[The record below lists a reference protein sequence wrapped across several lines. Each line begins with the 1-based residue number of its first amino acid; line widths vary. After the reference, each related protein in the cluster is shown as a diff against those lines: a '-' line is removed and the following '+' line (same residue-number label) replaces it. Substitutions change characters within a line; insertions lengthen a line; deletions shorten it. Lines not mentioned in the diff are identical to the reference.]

1 MRPASLSLLLV
12 ATGLAA
18 ADTKLDFNRDIRP
31 ILSDN
36 CFACHGFDAK
46 KRKGKLR
53 LDTAEGATA
62 IKDGIQAVKPGD
74 PEASELIKRILSKDP
89 EEVMPPP
96 ESHKQITPA
105 QVDILRRWIAQGAAY
120 RKHWSFEVPVRPE
133 IPAAPKGTS
142 PIDAF
147 LGDEITKQGLTAG
160 PEADP
165 ERLVRRATLDL
176 TGLPPTPSEIDAFL
190 KDTAPGAYERVVDR
204 LMSSPRYGEHMARGW
219 LDAARYADTHGL
231 HLDNER
237 SMWPYRD
244 WVVKAFNDNL
254 PFDRF
259 TTWQLAG
266 DLQPDATREQRIAS
280 GFNRCNVTTS
290 EGGSINDELLFR
302 YAVDRTETT
311 MGVWM
316 GLTAGCAVCHDHKFD
331 PVTTKEFY
339 SLYSF
344 FYSAADPGFD
354 GNILL
359 TPPVLMLATPEQEK
373 SLKDFDAK
381 IAAHQKAVRDAI
393 ASLQYV
399 DPATLT
405 PPPPVRTGETVWFED
420 AFPEKAKVNGTG
432 GATTFVEAGQGP
444 VHSGKRALK
453 RTAKGV
459 AQDFFENGAS
469 FDIPPNGVISV
480 WVYLEP
486 NDLPK
491 SIMVQFHVGGWN
503 HRAYWGEEGAIPFG
517 RVRTP
522 EKVNAG
528 KLPEPGKWTQL
539 KIDIAKLGLKP
550 GMKID
555 GFAFTQFDGTVYW
568 DRLAIS
574 HRIEEAK
581 DVQWSFKFWSEK
593 KQGSRVAELPG
604 DLQNLVRGKKAAQW
618 TDAERKRLLDW
629 WLENEFQGGKEKL
642 DGLRA
647 AKLAEESRKKALND
661 LIPATLVMADLPQP
675 RQAHVMIRGQY
686 DKPGDAVSRGV
697 PAAFHP
703 LPKKET
709 YDRRDLAEWLLSP
722 ANPLTARVTV
732 NRFWQQFFGLGL
744 VKTSG
749 DFGSQSEPPSHPE
762 LLDWLAVDFR
772 EQGWDM
778 KRLVRSIVTS
788 AAYRRSA
795 AASAELLAKD
805 PENRFLARGPRARLD
820 AEVIRDQALFVSGL
834 LNPRMGGKG
843 VKPYQPDNVW
853 EPVGFTGSNT
863 ARYVRDSGEALYRR
877 SLYTFW
883 KRTAPPPS
891 MSTFDAP
898 AREASCVRRERSNT
912 PLQALALMNDV
923 QHVEAARA
931 FAQRILKEG
940 GADDAARLAF
950 AWRTAVGRRPKADE
964 ASATQEALTAHRARY
979 ASAPEDATKLIT
991 FGDSKPDPA
1000 LPAPELAAWT
1010 LTAGLLLN
1018 LDETL
1023 NR

>member
-165 ERLVRRATLDL
+165 ERLIRRATLDL

-204 LMSSPRYGEHMARGW
+204 LMGSPRYGEHMARGW

-528 KLPEPGKWTQL
+528 KLPEAGKWTQL
-539 KIDIAKLGLKP
+539 KVDIAKLGLKP

-593 KQGSRVAELPG
+593 KQGSRVAELTG

-703 LPKKET
+703 LPKKEA

-772 EQGWDM
+772 ERGWDM

>member
-1 MRPASLSLLLV
+1 MRSASLSLLFV

-46 KRKGKLR
+46 KRKADLR

-62 IKDGIQAVKPGD
+62 INDGVQAVKPGD

-105 QVDILRRWIAQGAAY
+105 QVDLLRRWIAQGAVY

-133 IPAAPKGTS
+133 VPAAAKGTS

-147 LGDEITKQGLTAG
+147 LGAEMTKQGLTAG

-165 ERLVRRATLDL
+165 ERLIRRVTLDL
-176 TGLPPTPSEIDAFL
+176 TGLPPTPAEVDAFL
-190 KDTAPGAYERVVDR
+190 KDTAPGAYERVVER
-204 LMSSPRYGEHMARGW
+204 LLGSVRYGEHMARGW

-254 PFDRF
+254 PFDKF

-266 DLQPDATREQRIAS
+266 DLLPNVTREQRIAS

-393 ASLQYV
+393 ASLKYV

-405 PPPPVRTGETVWFED
+405 PPPSVRTGETVWFED
-420 AFPEKAKVNGTG
+420 AFPEKAKVEHSGNP
-432 GATTFVEAGQGP
+432 TTFVEAGQGP

-459 AQDFFENGAS
+459 AQDYFTKGAS
-469 FDIPPNGVISV
+469 LDIPPNGVISV

-486 NDLPK
+486 KDVPK
-491 SIMVQFHVGGWN
+491 AIMLQFHVGGWN
-503 HRAYWGEEGAIPFG
+503 HRAVWGEEGAIPFG
-517 RVRTP
+517 KVRTP
-522 EKVNAG
+522 ERVNMG

-539 KIDIAKLGLKP
+539 KVDIAKLGLKP
-550 GMKID
+550 GMKVD

-568 DRLAIS
+568 DRLAIN

-593 KQGSRVAELPG
+593 KQGSLVAELPR
-604 DLQNLVRGKKAAQW
+604 DLQTLVRGKKAAQW

-629 WLENEFQGGKEKL
+629 WLENEFQGGKEQL

-647 AKLAEESRKKALND
+647 AKLAEESRKKALTD
-661 LIPATLVMADLPQP
+661 MIPATLVMADLPQP
-675 RQAHVMIRGQY
+675 RQAHVMTRGQY
-686 DKPGDAVSRGV
+686 DKPGEPVSRGV

-709 YDRRDLAEWLLSP
+709 YDRRDLADWLLSP

-778 KRLVRSIVTS
+778 KRLVRDIVTS

-795 AASAELLAKD
+795 AASPELLTKD

-940 GADDAARLAF
+940 GSDDAARLAF

-964 ASATQEALTAHRARY
+964 ASATQEALAAHRARY
-979 ASAPEDATKLIT
+979 AAAPEDATKLIT

>member
-1 MRPASLSLLLV
+1 MKSTFFLLAFAAS
-12 ATGLAA
+12 AGAA
-18 ADTKLDFNRDIRP
+18 TKLDFNRDIRP

-46 KRKGKLR
+46 KRKADLR
-53 LDTAEGATA
+53 LDTAEGAYA
-62 IKDGIQAVKPGD
+62 VNDGVQAVKPGD
-74 PEASELIKRILSKDP
+74 PEGSELIRRILSKDP
-89 EEVMPPP
+89 EEVMPTP
-96 ESHKQITPA
+96 ESHKKLTPA
-105 QVDILRRWIAQGAAY
+105 QIDTLRRWIAEGAAY
-120 RKHWSFEVPVRPE
+120 RKHWSFEPPSRPPVPGGGE
-133 IPAAPKGTS
+133 GLG

-147 LGDEITKQGLTAG
+147 LREELAKHGLRPS
-160 PEADP
+160 PEADR
-165 ERLVRRATLDL
+165 ERLIRRVTLDL
-176 TGLPPTPSEIDAFL
+176 TGLPPTPAEVDAFL
-190 KDTAPGAYERVVDR
+190 ADSAPGAYERVVER
-204 LMSSPRYGEHMARGW
+204 LLGSVRYGEHMARGW

-244 WVVKAFNDNL
+244 WVVQAFNENL
-254 PFDRF
+254 PFDKF

-266 DLQPDATREQRIAS
+266 DLLPNPTREQRVAS

-302 YAVDRTETT
+302 YAVDRTETA

-339 SLYSF
+339 SLYAF
-344 FYSAADPGFD
+344 YYSAADPGFD

-359 TPPVLMLATPEQEK
+359 TPPVLQLATPEQEK
-373 SLKDFDAK
+373 KLLEFDAK
-381 IAAHQKAVRDAI
+381 IAARQKAVRDAI
-393 ASLQYV
+393 AALKYV

-405 PPPPVRTGETVWFED
+405 PPPPVRTGETVWFDD
-420 AFPEKAKVNGTG
+420 AFPAKAQVKSSGDKL
-432 GATTFVEAGQGP
+432 TFVEAGQGP

-453 RTAKGV
+453 RTAQGV
-459 AQDFFENGAS
+459 AQDYFENGAS
-469 FDIPPNGVISV
+469 FAIPPNGVISV
-480 WVYLEP
+480 WVNLDP
-486 NDLPK
+486 VDTPK
-491 SIMVQFHVGGWN
+491 AIMLQFHVGGWN
-503 HRAYWGEEGAIPFG
+503 HRAVWGEEGAIPFG

-522 EKVNAG
+522 EKVNMG
-528 KLPEPGKWTQL
+528 KLPETGKWTQL
-539 KIDIAKLGLKP
+539 KVDVAKLGLKP
-550 GMKID
+550 GMKVD
-555 GFAFTQFDGTVYW
+555 GFAFTQFDGTVHW
-568 DRLAIS
+568 DRLAVT
-574 HRIEEAK
+574 HRIDEAK
-581 DVQWSFKFWSEK
+581 DIQWSFKVWSEK
-593 KQGSRVAELPG
+593 KQGSRVAELPT

-618 TDAERKRLLDW
+618 TEPERKRLLDW
-629 WLENEFQGGKEKL
+629 WLENEFQGGRETL

-647 AKLAEESRKKALND
+647 EKLAEESRKKALTD
-661 LIPATLVMADLPQP
+661 QIPATLVMADLPQP
-675 RQAHVMIRGQY
+675 RQAHVMTRGQY
-686 DKPGDAVSRGV
+686 DKPGGPVTRGV
-697 PAAFHP
+697 PSAFHP
-703 LPKKET
+703 LPKKEA
-709 YDRRDLAEWLLSP
+709 YDRRDLAEWFLSP

-732 NRFWQQFFGLGL
+732 NRLWQQFFGTGL

-749 DFGSQSEPPSHPE
+749 DFGSQGDPPSHPE
-762 LLDWLAVDFR
+762 LLDWLAVEFR
-772 EQGWDM
+772 ETGWDV
-778 KRLVRSIVTS
+778 KRLIRSFVTS
-788 AAYRRSA
+788 AAYRQSA
-795 AASAELLAKD
+795 AATPEMLSKD
-805 PENRFLARGPRARLD
+805 PENRLLARGPRSRLD

-834 LNPRMGGKG
+834 LSPRVGGKG

-863 ARYVRDSGEALYRR
+863 ARYVRDNGEALYRR

-891 MSTFDAP
+891 MTAFDAP

-931 FAQRILKEG
+931 FAERILKEG
-940 GADDAARLAF
+940 GKDDAARAAF
-950 AWRTAVGRRPKADE
+950 AWRTAVGRRPRTE
-964 ASATQEALTAHRARY
+964 ETSVTLETLTAHRARY
-979 ASAPEDATKLIT
+979 VARPEDAKKLVA

-1000 LPAPELAAWT
+1000 LPPAELAAWT

>member
-1 MRPASLSLLLV
+1 MRPSFLLLTF
-12 ATGLAA
+12 AALAA
-18 ADTKLDFNRDIRP
+18 EAAPKLDFNRDIRP

-46 KRKGKLR
+46 KRKADLR
-53 LDTAEGATA
+53 LDNAEGAYA
-62 IKDGIQAVKPGD
+62 VIDGVQAVKPGD

-96 ESHKQITPA
+96 DSHKKLTQA
-105 QVDILRRWIAQGAAY
+105 QVDTLRRWIAEGAGY
-120 RKHWSFEVPVRPE
+120 RKHWSFEPPSRPPVPGGGE
-133 IPAAPKGTS
+133 GLS

-147 LGDEITKQGLTAG
+147 LREELAKHGLKPS
-160 PEADP
+160 PEADR
-165 ERLVRRATLDL
+165 ERLIRRVTLDL
-176 TGLPPTPSEIDAFL
+176 TGLPPTPAEVDAFL
-190 KDTAPGAYERVVDR
+190 ADSAPGAYKRVVDR
-204 LMSSPRYGEHMARGW
+204 LLGSVRYGEHMARGW

-244 WVVKAFNDNL
+244 WVVQAFNENL
-254 PFDRF
+254 PFDKF

-266 DLQPDATREQRIAS
+266 DLLPNPTREQRVAS

-331 PVTTKEFY
+331 PVTAKEFY
-339 SLYSF
+339 SLYAF
-344 FYSAADPGFD
+344 YYSAADPGFD

-359 TPPVLMLATPEQEK
+359 TPPVLQLASPEQEK
-373 SLKDFDAK
+373 ALKDFDTR
-381 IAAHQKAVRDAI
+381 IAARQKAVRDAI
-393 ASLQYV
+393 ASLKYV

-405 PPPPVRTGETVWFED
+405 PPPPVRTGETVWFDD
-420 AFPEKAKVNGTG
+420 AFPEKAKVEFAGNP
-432 GATTFVEAGQGP
+432 TTFIEAGQGP

-459 AQDFFENGAS
+459 AQDFFANGAA
-469 FDIPPNGVISV
+469 FEIPANGVISV
-480 WVYLEP
+480 WVYLDP
-486 NDLPK
+486 ADLPK
-491 SIMVQFHVGGWN
+491 SIMLQFHVGGWN
-503 HRAYWGEEGAIPFG
+503 HRAFWGEEGAIPFG

-522 EKVNAG
+522 EKVNMG
-528 KLPEPGKWTQL
+528 KLPEAGKWTQL
-539 KIDIAKLGLKP
+539 KVDIAKLGLKP
-550 GMKID
+550 GMKVD
-555 GFAFTQFDGTVYW
+555 GFAFTQFDGTVHW
-568 DRLAIS
+568 DRLAVT
-574 HRIEEAK
+574 HRIDEAK
-581 DVQWSFKFWSEK
+581 DIQWSFKVWSEK

-604 DLQNLVRGKKAAQW
+604 DLQNLVRGKKAAEW
-618 TDAERKRLLDW
+618 TEPERKRLLDW

-647 AKLAEESRKKALND
+647 EKLAEESKKKALTD
-661 LIPATLVMADLPQP
+661 QIPATLVMADLPQQ
-675 RQAHVMIRGQY
+675 RQAHVMTRGQY
-686 DKPGDAVSRGV
+686 DKPGEPVTRGV

-703 LPKKET
+703 LPKKEA
-709 YDRRDLAEWLLSP
+709 YDRRDLAEWFLSP

-732 NRFWQQFFGLGL
+732 NRLWQQFFGTGL

-749 DFGSQSEPPSHPE
+749 DFGSQGDPPSHPE
-762 LLDWLAVDFR
+762 LLDWIAVEFR
-772 EQGWDM
+772 ETGWDI
-778 KRLVRSIVTS
+778 KRLIRSFVTS
-788 AAYRRSA
+788 AAYRQTA
-795 AASAELLAKD
+795 AVTPEMLAKD
-805 PENRFLARGPRARLD
+805 PENRLLARGPRARLD

-834 LNPRMGGKG
+834 LSPRVGGKG

-891 MSTFDAP
+891 MTAFDAP

-940 GADDAARLAF
+940 GKDDVARAAF
-950 AWRTAVGRRPKADE
+950 AWRTAVGRRPRADE
-964 ASATQEALTAHRARY
+964 SSVTLGALAAHRARY
-979 ASAPEDATKLIT
+979 VAKPEDAQKLIA
-991 FGDSKPDPA
+991 FGDSKPDPG
-1000 LPAPELAAWT
+1000 LPAAELAAWT